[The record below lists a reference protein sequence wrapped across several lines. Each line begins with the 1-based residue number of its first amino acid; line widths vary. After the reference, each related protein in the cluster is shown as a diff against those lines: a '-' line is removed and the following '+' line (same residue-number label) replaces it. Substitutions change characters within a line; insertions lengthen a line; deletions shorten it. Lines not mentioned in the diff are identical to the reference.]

1 MIDNTIES
9 FFALVRAG
17 LFPVHDEGFMVLG
30 QAKRQSRANESLF
43 QDVEWEKV
51 YQLAQEQSV
60 LGLVLAGIEQYKN
73 LNVLETSGTSERA
86 RVNLDVNIPKV
97 LLLQWIGEVQVIEKQ
112 NKDMDAFIA
121 ELIEKLRKKDIYAI
135 LVKGQGIAQCYE
147 KPLWR
152 SSGDV
157 DLLLSD
163 SNYQKAKGLLLPL
176 GKMTEPEEIAKKHF
190 AMSIDGWAI
199 ELHGTLYSGLFSKVE
214 RELDCLQED
223 TFYGGQVRSWTN
235 GQTLIFLLKAENE
248 VFYVFTHFLQHF
260 YKEGVGLRQIC
271 DWCRL
276 LYTYRDSL
284 NYELLESR
292 IKRAGLMSEWKA
304 FYNLASR
311 YLGMPD
317 LDSRF
322 MFQDSRFD
330 KKAARIM
337 EFILKSGNMGHNR
350 DMSHFSKYPYVI
362 RKCVSMGR
370 RISDL
375 INHARIFPL
384 DSLRFFPRIMFN
396 GVRSAIR
403 GE

>member
-1 MIDNTIES
+1 MPKETAVFFSLLKSGLWRKGNPDLCIDGTSDWNYI
-9 FFALVRAG
+9 
-17 LFPVHDEGFMVLG
+17 
-30 QAKRQSRANESLF
+30 
-43 QDVEWEKV
+43 

-60 LGLVLAGIEQYKN
+60 QGLLLQGIEELKANGIELY
-73 LNVLETSGTSERA
+73 V
-86 RVNLDVNIPKV
+86 PKI
-97 LLLQWIGEVQVIEKQ
+97 LLLQWIGEVQQIELR
-112 NKDMDAFIA
+112 NKEMNAFIA
-121 ELIEKLRKKDIYAI
+121 GLIEKLRKNDIYAL

-152 SSGDV
+152 CSGDI
-157 DLLLSD
+157 DLFMND
-163 SNYQKAKGLLLPL
+163 DNYHKAKSFLIPMASSVEEEYVREKHL
-176 GKMTEPEEIAKKHF
+176 GMI
-190 AMSIDGWAI
+190 IDGWVV
-199 ELHGTLYSGLFSKVE
+199 ELHGHLYSGLLSRVE
-214 RELDCLQED
+214 RELDRLQEG
-223 TFYGGQVRSWTN
+223 TSYGGQVRSWMN
-235 GQTLIFLLKAENE
+235 GQTQIFLLKAENDA
-248 VFYVFTHFLQHF
+248 FYVFTHILQHF

-284 NYELLESR
+284 NHELLEQR

-304 FYNLASR
+304 FGALAIE
-311 YLGMPD
+311 YLGFPKESMPL
-317 LDSRF
+317 LDVRSKKEDVRW
-322 MFQDSRFD
+322 R
-330 KKAARIM
+330 KKADRIM

-350 DMSHFSKYPYVI
+350 DMSHFSKYPYLI